1 MRTPQSRDCKFF
13 YGDYYRGRDF
23 EECRALVDPRD
34 KKDWTSAACKNCP
47 MPVIL
52 RDNRCQNMTLTAYFR
67 KGIFGNRIQVKAWCS
82 RSNGIVQKPEIG
94 CGLCHMPP
102 EPTER

>member
-1 MRTPQSRDCKFF
+1 
-13 YGDYYRGRDF
+13 
-23 EECRALVDPRD
+23 
-34 KKDWTSAACKNCP
+34 
-47 MPVIL
+47 
-52 RDNRCQNMTLTAYFR
+52 MTLTAYFR

-102 EPTER
+102 KPTER